1 MKRAL
6 LGIMAIMMLAVA
18 GCGDTTVAVV
28 VPVISPPSI
37 TSHVFTQDRVAELI
51 SGSVAFQ
58 APDSDIDTMTVVA
71 LDPRGLEISRSV
83 VLINLPGVIQGTI
96 PFRIDYRNFPTETF
110 AYTFIIYLTD
120 FNGNRS
126 NQAVDTFFVP

>member
-6 LGIMAIMMLAVA
+6 LGMMAMMMLAVS
-18 GCGDTTVAVV
+18 GCGDTSIAVV
-28 VPVISPPSI
+28 VPVISSPSI

-71 LDPRGLEISRSV
+71 LDPRGLEASKSV

-96 PFRIDYRNFPTETF
+96 PFSINYRTFPSETF

-126 NQAVDTFFVP
+126 NQAVDAFFVP

>member
-6 LGIMAIMMLAVA
+6 LGIMAMMMLAVS
-18 GCGDTTVAVV
+18 GCGDTSVAVV

-37 TSHVFTQDRVAELI
+37 TSHVFTQDRVTELI

-58 APDSDIDTMTVVA
+58 APDSDIETMTVVA
-71 LDPRGLEISRSV
+71 LDPRGLEKSRSV
-83 VLINLPGVIQGTI
+83 VLINLPGVIEGTI
-96 PFRIDYRNFPTETF
+96 PFSIDYRAFPTETF